1 MIGLNAS
8 AQKKGTAVVILCL
21 IAVFLVNMHYK
32 QYTEGPKTTPE
43 TSKRDDNSEVAQ
55 FGPALWSGIRLL

>member
-1 MIGLNAS
+1 MTHPMISLNTS

-32 QYTEGPKTTPE
+32 QYTEGPYTTPE
-43 TSKRDDNSEVAQ
+43 TSKRDVLKSLK
-55 FGPALWSGIRLL
+55 FGPHIIS

>member
-1 MIGLNAS
+1 MISLNTS

-32 QYTEGPKTTPE
+32 QYTTPE
-43 TSKRDDNSEVAQ
+43 TSKRDDNLEVAQ